1 MWEHWSASPGVELF
15 DMCVACTL
23 GVIASGVKVAFCRVA
38 VQVPGRVDV
47 LRLPHRQRVAVGYQT
62 LRQPAE
68 QSNLP
73 ATQSHGSRA

>member
-1 MWEHWSASPGVELF
+1 
-15 DMCVACTL
+15 MCMACTL
-23 GVIASGVKVAFCRVA
+23 GVIGGGVKVAFYCVA

-47 LRLPHRQRVAVGYQT
+47 LRLPHRQRVAIGYQT